1 MQAYK
6 ATSPTKPSRH
16 FTIEDDGDAFQLAL
30 FEDGIQVG
38 GGYFPEDMGAMLS
51 SWRLK
56 WAAHSLLTA
65 CKSFEG
71 FPVFPNRRQ
80 SSSRPGRGNPA
91 LLLKTSPYC

>member
-56 WAAHSLLTA
+56 WAPHSLLTA
-65 CKSFEG
+65 CKSLEG

-80 SSSRPGRGNPA
+80 PGPRPGRANPRQA
-91 LLLKTSPYC
+91 LKAPLSC